1 MKNIFIKR
9 KIEIFIQ
16 IRGSTLTDAL
26 DLSDSIYVSTNGSEV
41 WFEQT
46 QDFYYGGSAAQ
57 SGAVKESSYSTLE
70 IELKGMGDVS
80 FYWKVDSEEE
90 SDYLMFSVDDD
101 EVARISGQKDWTE
114 YNYKID
120 SDNGTHY
127 LSFQYSKDYSLNEG
141 EDCGRVDKLVF
152 DRKIIVTDIALDE
165 AVDNTAL
172 TFTTGGDADWFGQN
186 MKSFYD
192 DDSAQSGSLNDEE
205 QSWMET
211 KVTGTGT
218 VKFYWKVDSKRYND
232 YLEFEID
239 DYLEKSISGDVDW
252 EQYSHNILT
261 GDGEHTLRWRYTR
274 GDISPDGLDCGW
286 VDKIEFEA
294 KEFVTD
300 IALDEALD
308 NTDLTFTTGGD
319 AEWFGQNMDYYY
331 GDDAIESGNCNDE
344 EESWFETT
352 VPSNGTVSFYW
363 KIDSEERYDFLVFYI
378 DDQIID
384 RISGHLDW
392 EEFSY
397 SIFQS
402 GEHKLK
408 WVYTKDEYDSEGED
422 CGWVD
427 KLAFDPNHF
436 SENNNIPLNYA
447 IDTEDTD
454 IYSDSYGHAEEWFG
468 QQAVSYYGG
477 DAAQS
482 GHINTT
488 GETVMRGYVYSVG
501 TISFYCKVD
510 PGSNSHFEFYLDRKL
525 KMEITEKTDWTKYS
539 FLVTEDGDLKMEWK
553 YTREEE
559 DEGEAEDCAWV
570 DKYVFIEREVQSNIS
585 LDEALD
591 NSDLTFITGGDADWI
606 GQNLDYYYGED
617 SARSGKT
624 NHSGESWIET
634 TVNGGGEISFYWKV
648 DSEEEADYLEFSV
661 DGVVIDQ
668 ISGYQD
674 WIEFVYTIPDPGE
687 HDLEW
692 NYVKDSYNT
701 SGKDRGWVDKVSF
714 VNDDEPT
721 ISLSEAL
728 DNTDLTFTSGG
739 DAKWYGQDE
748 VSYSGD
754 DSAKSGRINA
764 DQTTWFETTISG
776 KGTLTFHWK
785 VDSLLEVNYLRLYL
799 DDEKKVEISGDED
812 WAKQTLTLT
821 EDGEHNI
828 QWSYEKFSENQEDS
842 DCAWVDKIEFDTDS
856 DSDNDNDDD
865 TVSLG
870 NNILFPFALTFFTL
884 LSFFFF

>member
-1 MKNIFIKR
+1 MQRTTKSSPQYTTPIFRNTTNWVMRETIQTLKNFGK
-9 KIEIFIQ
+9 EIRFFIQ

-57 SGAVKESSYSTLE
+57 SGAVKESSNSTLE

-101 EVARISGQKDWTE
+101 EVARISGQKDWAE
-114 YNYKID
+114 YNYTID
-120 SDNGTHY
+120 SHNGTHY
-127 LSFQYSKDYSLNEG
+127 LKFQYSKDYSVNEG

-192 DDSAQSGSLNDEE
+192 DDSAQSGSLNDNE

-211 KVTGTGT
+211 TVTGTGT
-218 VKFYWKVDSKRYND
+218 VKFYWKVDSKEGFD

-239 DYLEKSISGDVDW
+239 GEILKSISGDVDW

-331 GDDAIESGNCNDE
+331 EDDATESGDLNDE

-363 KIDSEERYDFLVFYI
+363 KVDSEEGFDFL
-378 DDQIID
+378 
-384 RISGHLDW
+384 
-392 EEFSY
+392 
-397 SIFQS
+397 
-402 GEHKLK
+402 
-408 WVYTKDEYDSEGED
+408 DEYDSEGED

-436 SENNNIPLNYA
+436 SENNNISLNYA

-454 IYSDSYGHAEEWFG
+454 IYSDSYYDAEEWFG
-468 QQAVSYYGG
+468 QQEVFYYGG

-488 GETVMRGYVYSVG
+488 GETVMKGYLDSLG

-510 PGSNSHFEFYLDRKL
+510 PGSNSRFEFYLDRKL

-553 YTREEE
+553 YIKEEE
-559 DEGEAEDCAWV
+559 DEGEAED
-570 DKYVFIEREVQSNIS
+570 Y
-585 LDEALD
+585 
-591 NSDLTFITGGDADWI
+591 
-606 GQNLDYYYGED
+606 